1 MNSPRNLAA
10 RAGRWS
16 AQHRKT
22 AIIGW
27 ILFIVV
33 ATFAGKSITQKE
45 LPKAEMGNGESK
57 RSMQIMESADF
68 PETVGEQ
75 VLIQGKGSIKSD
87 DPEVTAAVKDTV
99 QRLERIDGVTD
110 IHSPLNKADRARHRL
125 PGRPL
130 RGRQLQPARRR
141 RGRGEADRVGR
152 GAARSGR
159 RGPEGSSRGARRG
172 VRRRLR
178 APCPL
183 RHRGRRR
190 GEVHAVLVRRHAA
203 HPAARLRRHGR
214 RRRPAVPRPDLGR
227 SPPSACSGRSARS
240 PAFIP
245 RSPTS

>member
-33 ATFAGKSITQKE
+33 ATFAGKSLAQKE
-45 LPKAEMGNGESK
+45 LPTAEMGNGESK

-87 DPEVTAAVKDTV
+87 GPEVTAAVKDTV

-110 IHSPLNKADRARHRL
+110 IHSPLNAADRHDTVSEDGRSVVVNFSL
-125 PGRPL
+125 PDADEDEAKLDRVGQ
-130 RGRQLQPARRR
+130 GPARR
-141 RGRGEADRVGR
+141 
-152 GAARSGR
+152 GR
-159 RGPEGSSRGARRG
+159 RGPEGSSRAARRG
-172 VRRRLR
+172 VRRRVR
-178 APCPL
+178 APRP
-183 RHRGRRR
+183 RPPPRRPT
-190 GEVHAVLVRRHAA
+190 RRS
-203 HPAARLRRHGR
+203 PCSSRSAAR
-214 RRRPAVPRPDLGR
+214 
-227 SPPSACSGRSARS
+227 
-240 PAFIP
+240 
-245 RSPTS
+245 